1 MSKRSRPDPPE
12 GRGPSTQAVHGGE
25 RDHQATAAVT
35 TPIYQTSTFWFR
47 DSAELRDYAEGKLVR
62 EEYGRYGN
70 PTWKAVERK
79 LCDLE
84 GGEETVLF
92 ASGMCAAP
100 TTFLALLPRDS
111 HLIVTSDCYRRTR
124 QFIRQYLTKLGVETT
139 VIEPADVKKFED
151 AIQDDTAIF
160 FTESP
165 TNPYLRVI
173 DVPETVRVA
182 REHGVKVVIDSTFA
196 SPVNHRALEDG
207 ADLVIHSATKYLG
220 GHNDIL
226 AGAAIGSKEIISP
239 IREAVGVLGGITD
252 ANSAFLLLRG
262 LKTLGLRMER
272 HNQNAQRIA
281 EWLEEHPRIARVWYP
296 GLESHPDH
304 AVASRLMSGFG
315 GVVTFE
321 VDTDLDGAIRFV
333 DANRIPYIAPSLG
346 GVEAL
351 IEMPV
356 LMSFWDLPREDRLAL
371 GITAWLTFQAF
382 INIGVVTSTLPNKGL
397 PLPFISRGGTN
408 LVVMLFC
415 VGVLLSVARFA
426 SREGQ
431 VKTAGA
437 NDPGGYSP
445 FRAKT

>member
-92 ASGMCAAP
+92 ASGMCAAT

-371 GITAWLTFQAF
+371 GITDGLVRYSCGIEDPEDLIADLAQALDQ
-382 INIGVVTSTLPNKGL
+382 I
-397 PLPFISRGGTN
+397 
-408 LVVMLFC
+408 
-415 VGVLLSVARFA
+415 
-426 SREGQ
+426 
-431 VKTAGA
+431 
-437 NDPGGYSP
+437 
-445 FRAKT
+445 